1 MINLYCHYNYILFL
15 CTQKRLRSN
24 SSYSYIMAIED
35 TRDKILSVA
44 NRLFSRFGF
53 HKTSMDEIAKIA
65 RRAKGSLYYH
75 FASKED
81 LFREVV
87 SKEIA
92 SLKSHLSLIV
102 EDTDSNA
109 SKKLSKYL
117 VKRMEVL
124 YDAANYHETLKA
136 DFFEHFD
143 FIDDLRT
150 EFDQWEKENLKTI
163 IQEGVKTK
171 EFTKVEDIDILVD
184 VLLMVLKGLETPFF
198 LQNKYKNYAQYFEG
212 LIQIL
217 TKGLST

>member
-1 MINLYCHYNYILFL
+1 
-15 CTQKRLRSN
+15 
-24 SSYSYIMAIED
+24 MAIEG
-35 TRDKILSVA
+35 TRDKILNVA

-65 RRAKGSLYYH
+65 RKAKGSLYYH

-87 SKEIA
+87 SKEITN
-92 SLKSHLSLIV
+92 LKSQLYLIV
-102 EDTDSNA
+102 EDTETSA
-109 SKKLSKYL
+109 SKKLTNYL
-117 VKRMEVL
+117 VKRMEIL
-124 YDAANYHETLKA
+124 NEAANYHETLKA

-150 EFDQWEKENLKTI
+150 EFDDWEKENLKTI
-163 IQEGVKTK
+163 IQEGVKSK
-171 EFTKVEDIDILVD
+171 EFADVKDMDALLD

-198 LQNKYKNYAQYFEG
+198 LQNKYNKYAAYFEG
-212 LIQIL
+212 LTQIL